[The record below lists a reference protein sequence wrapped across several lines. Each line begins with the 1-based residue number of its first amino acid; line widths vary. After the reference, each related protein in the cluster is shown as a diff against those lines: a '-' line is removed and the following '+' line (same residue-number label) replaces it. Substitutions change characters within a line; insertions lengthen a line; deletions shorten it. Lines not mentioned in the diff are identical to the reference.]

1 VTRRLKYDIPGADW
15 RLPPECV
22 RERVRES
29 GWPGIFAPDLSAPA
43 RLVVDVGFGRG
54 EFLMGLAR
62 SEPDTGFLGI
72 EVSFKRLLKMARRLA
87 RTELRNVRLV
97 GCTAERVVG
106 ELLPEGSVSCFWIN
120 FPDPWP
126 KKRHHRR
133 RLIDAKFVGDLAS
146 RLQPG
151 GALHIAT
158 DHLEYAEV
166 VGALLA
172 GEPLLENLYAPEPFR
187 VEVPGR
193 SQTAYEVEWRAQ
205 GWPPRFF
212 AYGRRKPAQRASSS
226 DLRSAQ
232 ARAAGAQRAAGERSP
247 RQARAAGAQR
257 VDTPRT
263 AP

>member
-15 RLPPECV
+15 RLPPERV

-29 GWPGIFAPDLSAPA
+29 GWPGIFAPDLGGPA

-72 EVSFKRLLKMARRLA
+72 EVSVKRLLKMARRLA

-151 GALHIAT
+151 GVLYIAT

-166 VGALLA
+166 VGAVLA

-193 SQTAYEVEWRAQ
+193 PQTAYEVEWRAQ

-212 AYGRRKPAQRASSS
+212 AYGRRTGLRRAEAERSQRASP
-226 DLRSAQ
+226 RSG
-232 ARAAGAQRAAGERSP
+232 RAARRSRAEPTDGP
-247 RQARAAGAQR
+247 L
-257 VDTPRT
+257 DTPT
-263 AP
+263 AAP

>member
-1 VTRRLKYDIPGADW
+1 MSRRLKYDIPGVDW

-22 RERVRES
+22 RDRVREA
-29 GWPGIFAPDLSAPA
+29 GWAGIFAPRFSAPA

-87 RTELRNVRLV
+87 RTEVRNVRLI

-133 RLIDAKFVGDLAS
+133 RLIDARFVGDLAS
-146 RLQPG
+146 RLQLG
-151 GALHIAT
+151 GVLNIAT

-166 VGALLA
+166 VGAALA
-172 GEPLLENLYAPEPFR
+172 GDPLLENLYAPEPFR
-187 VEVPGR
+187 VEVSGR
-193 SQTAYEVEWRAQ
+193 PQTAYEAEWRAL
-205 GWPPRFF
+205 GRPPRFF
-212 AYGRRKPAQRASSS
+212 AYGRAARRIRAESTPPR
-226 DLRSAQ
+226 LT
-232 ARAAGAQRAAGERSP
+232 P
-247 RQARAAGAQR
+247 RQPLHS
-257 VDTPRT
+257 VN
-263 AP
+263 